1 MEGKSFQ
8 RFGAVCPKLK
18 WWGKSIE
25 GKQPFRGL
33 STFLFSVS
41 NDSNLTVLSLS
52 LTVVPDGV
60 ITLALKNHNEVY
72 TWSNVTCCVH
82 NIIVGTLWFEQYG
95 KMEINCAQSDYKAV
109 LEFKASG
116 WTGKD
121 LNRVDGF
128 IVNKKTKKNVRFI
141 YGKWTDYLKVANYED
156 YEQHMKQNDQ
166 IFRVPDKHEISLM
179 NPRNGTQSSNNT
191 PKKLLNKLNNI
202 ALKNFTSLDIETG
215 HRHHPKHDKASELN
229 NNLINK
235 KKLDLQQ
242 DSLDELNNENS
253 EPLGSE
259 IPKSD
264 SSNSL
269 DIPNSSLL
277 WMVESRPENS
287 TDYYNFTR
295 FTFCLNE
302 LSEELKKV
310 LPPTDSRFRPDIRLL
325 ELGDLDMAADEK
337 SRVEEKQ
344 REVRKEMKKSKRTYA
359 PLWFESVKNSQGK
372 EEWRFNQK
380 YFERKW
386 SNCPNI
392 F

>member
-1 MEGKSFQ
+1 M
-8 RFGAVCPKLK
+8 
-18 WWGKSIE
+18 
-25 GKQPFRGL
+25 
-33 STFLFSVS
+33 
-41 NDSNLTVLSLS
+41 
-52 LTVVPDGV
+52 VPDGV
-60 ITLALKNHNEVY
+60 ITLVLKNHNEVY
-72 TWSNVTCCVH
+72 SWSNVTCCVH

-95 KMEINCAQSDYKAV
+95 KMEINCPQSDYKTV

-141 YGKWTDYLKVANYED
+141 YGKWTDYLKVAAYED
-156 YEQHMKQNDQ
+156 YEAHMKQNDQ

-215 HRHHPKHDKASELN
+215 HRHSKHDKASELN

-235 KKLDLQQ
+235 KKLDQHQ
-242 DSLDELNNENS
+242 DSLDDLNNENS

-259 IPKSD
+259 MPKSD

-287 TDYYNFTR
+287 ASYYNFTR
-295 FTFCLNE
+295 FTFTLNE
-302 LSEELKKV
+302 LSEELKKT

-325 ELGDLDMAADEK
+325 ELGDLDTAADEK

-344 REVRKEMKKSKRTYA
+344 REVRKEMKKAKKVYS
-359 PLWFESVKNSQGK
+359 PLWFNLVKNSQGK

-380 YFERKW
+380 YFDRTW
-386 SNCPNI
+386 SNCPDI

>member
-1 MEGKSFQ
+1 MWRASHSSVTALCSQNSSGGANRLKVSATDLELCSF
-8 RFGAVCPKLK
+8 
-18 WWGKSIE
+18 SI
-25 GKQPFRGL
+25 
-33 STFLFSVS
+33 S
-41 NDSNLTVLSLS
+41 NEPNRIKPPLS

-60 ITLALKNHNEVY
+60 ITLSLKNHNETY

-109 LEFKASG
+109 IEFKPSG

-128 IVNKKTKKNVRFI
+128 IVNKKTKKNVRFV
-141 YGKWTDYLKVANYED
+141 YGKWTDYFKTSNYED
-156 YEQHMKQNDQ
+156 YEKHMKQNDQ
-166 IFRVPDKHEISLM
+166 IFRVPDKHEINLM
-179 NPRNGTQSSNNT
+179 NSRNGTQSSNNT

-215 HRHHPKHDKASELN
+215 HRGKHDKASELN

-235 KKLDLQQ
+235 KKTDQHQ
-242 DSLDELNNENS
+242 DSLEEMNNENS
-253 EPLGSE
+253 EPLSGE
-259 IPKSD
+259 MPKSD

-269 DIPNSSLL
+269 DIPNSRLL
-277 WMVESRPENS
+277 WMAESRPENS
-287 TDYYNFTR
+287 TEYYNFTR

-302 LSEELKKV
+302 LTEELKKS

-325 ELGDLDMAADEK
+325 ELGDLDTAAEEK

-344 REVRKEMKKSKRTYA
+344 REVRKEMKKSKKTYA
-359 PLWFESVKNSQGK
+359 PLWFNLAKNAQGK
-372 EEWRFNQK
+372 DEWRFNQK
-380 YFERKW
+380 YFDRKW
-386 SNCPNI
+386 SNCPDI

>member
-1 MEGKSFQ
+1 MKFI
-8 RFGAVCPKLK
+8 V
-18 WWGKSIE
+18 
-25 GKQPFRGL
+25 PFC
-33 STFLFSVS
+33 
-41 NDSNLTVLSLS
+41 
-52 LTVVPDGV
+52 GV
-60 ITLALKNHNEVY
+60 
-72 TWSNVTCCVH
+72 
-82 NIIVGTLWFEQYG
+82 QYG
-95 KMEINCAQSDYKAV
+95 RMEINCAQSDYKAV

-156 YEQHMKQNDQ
+156 YEQHMRQNDQ
-166 IFRVPDKHEISLM
+166 IFRVPDKHEINLM

-191 PKKLLNKLNNI
+191 PKKFLNKLNSI

-215 HRHHPKHDKASELN
+215 HRHLDRSKHDKASELN
-229 NNLINK
+229 NNLVNK

-287 TDYYNFTR
+287 TDFYNFTR

-302 LSEELKKV
+302 LTEELKKS

-325 ELGDLDMAADEK
+325 ELGDLDTAADEK

-344 REVRKEMKKSKRTYA
+344 REVRKEMKKSKKTYS
-359 PLWFESVKNSQGK
+359 PLWFNLVKSAQGK
-372 EEWRFNQK
+372 DEWRFNQK
-380 YFERKW
+380 YFDRKW
-386 SNCPNI
+386 SNCPDI